1 MRIIYN
7 KVPVGDV
14 PIASHWTLT
23 PKGDGTHE
31 GIVKDTGYT
40 TTFTAM
46 QVESVFRWYEED

>member
-1 MRIIYN
+1 MRVIYN
-7 KVPVGDV
+7 KIPVDDVPV
-14 PIASHWTLT
+14 ASHWTLT

-40 TTFTAM
+40 TTFTDM